1 MYMYVHIG
9 ILIENKNNPS
19 IFKKCL
25 KNLSIYFYLK
35 NSYPYDYLIIIK
47 ISKGKGRKHYLTIIF
62 NVFEK

>member
-9 ILIENKNNPS
+9 ILIAENKNAS

-25 KNLSIYFYLK
+25 KILSIYFYLK

-47 ISKGKGRKHYLTIIF
+47 ISKGKGRKQVI
-62 NVFEK
+62 